1 MENNPKRSI
10 YYIFYHVIFCSALRK
25 VLLGLGLF
33 SKKKKKIVAQSRT
46 GLQIYEGHDDQL
58 NRPAPMA

>member
-33 SKKKKKIVAQSRT
+33 SKKKKIVAQSRT
-46 GLQIYEGHDDQL
+46 GLQIYQGHDDQL
-58 NRPAPMA
+58 NRPGPMA